1 MKIWKQEFENEK
13 QISKTENLGKNKF
26 LANQVDE
33 YEAGM
38 NGKGYMRDKSG
49 DLKKVRISLQSK
61 KKKSSAGKLNLLW
74 KKPLKNFVKG
84 KKSHSWK

>member
-26 LANQVDE
+26 LANQVDK

-61 KKKSSAGKLNLLW
+61 KKEKLCREINPAL
-74 KKPLKNFVKG
+74 KKNT
-84 KKSHSWK
+84 

>member
-1 MKIWKQEFENEK
+1 
-13 QISKTENLGKNKF
+13 LGKNKF

-61 KKKSSAGKLNLLW
+61 KKKSSAGKLNLL
-74 KKPLKNFVKG
+74 
-84 KKSHSWK
+84 